1 MSPKKKK
8 QASVQELLDFL
19 RIPYEV
25 VSDGEEIRTACFE
38 CHHQNE
44 KMYVRADDP
53 GMGLYDCKHCGAK
66 GNMNQWVQGILH
78 YVVDI
83 AEARLTVEGIHY
95 WYDRGIDV
103 SVRMD
108 RKLGY
113 YNPLER
119 YTIPYFDGDKIVN
132 IAFRASNEL
141 QEPKYLRLPHFD
153 SVYYVMPGEEGESS
167 YIVEGEINA
176 LSIKQALPRSTV
188 IGLPGAGVIRER
200 LLQYLPPNGLVY
212 AIVDNDKAGND
223 AVKKLRGLI
232 PNIITLK
239 LDEDPNDLLMRG
251 HLDKMLQT
259 VPTEPPV
266 LDERQ
271 SITAPVYLQLPDEVG
286 DWLIEDLWLDRAL
299 GFVAGIPKSMKSML
313 TLHLAF
319 HVAQGLP
326 FLTKKVHK
334 QGVVLLVQEE
344 DNDHIIRKR
353 LSVYQGQVG
362 PNLRIWTPG
371 ITNAHIRLD
380 TESGIEI
387 LDAEVQRVQPVL
399 VILDP
404 LANMHSLENENDAAS
419 MNRMLE
425 NLRHLRDLR
434 KCSVMVVHHLRK
446 EGAGDSG
453 SFGQRMRGSSVL
465 HAKSET
471 ALYMDR
477 MGQTDLIRVRVETK
491 SFPSR
496 TLDIRFK
503 DQAFVLEEEYG
514 PGVTDG
520 EVSE

>member
-8 QASVQELLDFL
+8 QVSVQELLDFL
-19 RIPYEV
+19 KIPYEV
-25 VSDGEEIRTACFE
+25 VSDGEELRHECFE
-38 CHHQNE
+38 CYHHNT
-44 KMYVRADDP
+44 KMYVHAVDP
-53 GMGLYDCKHCGAK
+53 GMGLYNCKHCGAQ
-66 GNMNQWVQGILH
+66 GNLNHWIRGILET
-78 YVVDI
+78 VVKG
-83 AEARLTVEGIHY
+83 AESSSY
-95 WYDRGIDV
+95 WSSRSLSDETIDKQHL
-103 SVRMD
+103 R
-108 RKLGY
+108 Y
-113 YNPLER
+113 YAPLER
-119 YTIPYFDGDKIVN
+119 YMIPYYDSEGEIVN
-132 IAFRASNEL
+132 IAFRASLSN

-153 SVYYVMPGEEGESS
+153 SVYYVMPGEDNEPT

-176 LSIKQALPRSTV
+176 LSVKQTLPNSTV

-200 LLQYLPPNGLVY
+200 LLQFVPAKSAQIY
-212 AIVDNDKAGND
+212 ALVDNDKAGSD

-251 HLDKMLQT
+251 QLDKMLQT

-380 TESGIEI
+380 TESGIEL
-387 LDAEVQRVQPVL
+387 LDAEVQRIQPVL

-477 MGQTDLIRVRVETK
+477 MGQTDLIRIRVETK

-520 EVSE
+520 EVSD